1 MISIGIQE
9 RENSGGA
16 EGNRTPDLCS
26 AIAALSHLSYSP
38 VARVFTC
45 GPCACQRGKSG
56 EASLAA
62 PARGPL
68 GAFMRAILN
77 VILLALDLYKY
88 VIIAAAVM
96 SWLIA
101 FNVVNIR
108 NDVVRSI
115 WNTLVALTE
124 PLLYRI
130 RRYLPN
136 TGGIDISP
144 IVLFLLI
151 LLIEQIIILYIYPYV
166 F

>member
-1 MISIGIQE
+1 
-9 RENSGGA
+9 
-16 EGNRTPDLCS
+16 
-26 AIAALSHLSYSP
+26 
-38 VARVFTC
+38 
-45 GPCACQRGKSG
+45 
-56 EASLAA
+56 
-62 PARGPL
+62 
-68 GAFMRAILN
+68 MRAILN

-88 VIIAAAVM
+88 
-96 SWLIA
+96 A

>member
-1 MISIGIQE
+1 
-9 RENSGGA
+9 
-16 EGNRTPDLCS
+16 
-26 AIAALSHLSYSP
+26 
-38 VARVFTC
+38 V
-45 GPCACQRGKSG
+45 
-56 EASLAA
+56 
-62 PARGPL
+62 
-68 GAFMRAILN
+68 
-77 VILLALDLYKY
+77 
-88 VIIAAAVM
+88 AVM

-124 PLLYRI
+124 PLLMRI

-151 LLIEQIIILYIYPYV
+151 LLVEQIILLYIYPNV

>member
-1 MISIGIQE
+1 
-9 RENSGGA
+9 
-16 EGNRTPDLCS
+16 
-26 AIAALSHLSYSP
+26 
-38 VARVFTC
+38 
-45 GPCACQRGKSG
+45 
-56 EASLAA
+56 
-62 PARGPL
+62 
-68 GAFMRAILN
+68 MRAILN
-77 VILLALDLYKY
+77 IILIALDLYKY

-124 PLLYRI
+124 PLLCRI

-151 LLIEQIIILYIYPYV
+151 LLVEQIIVLYIYPYV